1 MEHER
6 QFPYEE
12 FGRRFFA
19 LAVTEERILA
29 GVNTLA
35 GQPIDVGPLG
45 VGPGKLAK
53 VTAKGQIGAATA
65 RPIAG
70 DAIAYRVTLPVELT
84 FEVHLQLDRH
94 RFHAELEVPLI
105 LTALAMEELK
115 IFIDVAA
122 PLPNQVRVKLRAEG
136 LRASLLNK
144 VVGVDTELQR
154 FVAKY
159 VKRELSKPAVLA
171 ARTIDVLAAVESSW
185 ASVAPQP
192 DADPSVIAADLS
204 GALEAELRERGDLIT
219 ELTGEFAPPPDAAEQ
234 SGPRDTP

>member
-1 MEHER
+1 MEHAE

-70 DAIAYRVTLPVELT
+70 DAIAYRVTLPVTLT

-115 IFIDVAA
+115 IFIDVAP
-122 PLPNQVRVKLRAEG
+122 PLPNQVRVNLRAEG
-136 LRASLLNK
+136 IRASLLNR

-159 VKRELSKPAVLA
+159 VKRELAKPAVLA
-171 ARTIDVLAAVESSW
+171 ARTIDVLAAVEGAW
-185 ASVAPQP
+185 TSVVPQP
-192 DADPSVIAADLS
+192 SAEPGTIAGDLS
-204 GALEAELRERGDLIT
+204 GALEQEIQQSDLIAELASDL
-219 ELTGEFAPPPDAAEQ
+219 PPAE
-234 SGPRDTP
+234 